1 MYIYLIKY
9 FNEIIA
15 AADGDIKAD
24 EVIQQYM
31 RNNKDM
37 KIDNF
42 KKEAIRFFKEE
53 TRSTEDVLNEISNDW
68 NKLSIAEK
76 DEILKFITGDFT
88 LQNKNC
94 VRLTEH
100 DYDRCEDCYNYEFC
114 KEESDEV

>member
-9 FNEIIA
+9 FDEVIA
-15 AADGDIKAD
+15 AADGDTKAD

-53 TRSTEDVLNEISNDW
+53 TMTEK
-68 NKLSIAEK
+68 NK
-76 DEILKFITGDFT
+76 D
-88 LQNKNC
+88 C